1 MRKNEKRDLA
11 VLLMLALAAPLQAAS
26 PDAAVASA
34 KEGRTKMDQVAAI
47 TLRDVHPLH
56 GGQIVYL
63 SADGSG
69 YCQLVTHPSGTPSL
83 YEKRYRL
90 AVPADQLA
98 ALWRLLSAERLAAI
112 PSSTQPGVPDAS
124 KPRISARLASGQ
136 SINVSRWLHDQQADF
151 DLIYKNLLSVAQNAA
166 AKDQPLV
173 KGKFDPSWTPPGFK

>member
-1 MRKNEKRDLA
+1 MRKNEKRNRA
-11 VLLMLALAAPLQAAS
+11 VLLMLALAAPVQAAT
-26 PDAAVASA
+26 PDAVASQ
-34 KEGRTKMDQVAAI
+34 KEGRAKVDQVAAI

-56 GGQIVYL
+56 GGQILYL

-69 YCQLVTHPSGTPSL
+69 YCQLVTHPPGTPSL

-124 KPRISARLASGQ
+124 RPRIAARLASGQ

-151 DLIYKNLLSVAQNAA
+151 DRIYKSLLSVAQNAA
-166 AKDQPLV
+166 DKDRLLAE
-173 KGKFDPSWTPPGFK
+173 GKFDPNWTPPGF

>member
-11 VLLMLALAAPLQAAS
+11 VLLMLALAAPLQAAT
-26 PDAAVASA
+26 PDAVASQ
-34 KEGRTKMDQVAAI
+34 KEGRAKVDQVAAI

-69 YCQLVTHPSGTPSL
+69 YCQLVTHPSGTPGL
-83 YEKRYRL
+83 HEKRYRL
-90 AVPADQLA
+90 AVPAEQLA

-124 KPRISARLASGQ
+124 RPRIAARLASGQ

-151 DLIYKNLLSVAQNAA
+151 DLIYKSLLSVAQNAV
-166 AKDQPLV
+166 AKDQLLAE
-173 KGKFDPSWTPPGFK
+173 GKFDPNWTPQGF

>member
-11 VLLMLALAAPLQAAS
+11 VLLMLALAAPVQAAAS
-26 PDAAVASA
+26 DAVASQKEDSA
-34 KEGRTKMDQVAAI
+34 KVDQVAAI

-69 YCQLVTHPSGTPSL
+69 YCQLVTHPSGTPRL

-90 AVPADQLA
+90 TVPPDQLA
-98 ALWRLLSAERLAAI
+98 VLWRLLSAERLAAI

-124 KPRISARLASGQ
+124 RPRISARLASGQ
-136 SINVSRWLHDQQADF
+136 SIVVSRWLREQQADF
-151 DLIYKNLLSVAQNAA
+151 DLIYKGLLSVSQNAA
-166 AKDQPLV
+166 ANARPLV
-173 KGKFDPSWTPPGFK
+173 EGQFDPNWIPPGF